1 MADDLAVFFSAN
13 PSCVLVT
20 IKTAKGSTPRPSGT
34 WMLVSEANSFETIGG
49 GQMEYLAIV
58 HARKMIDKMAPSL
71 LELPLGP
78 ELGQCC
84 GGFVELGFE
93 LLDGARCS
101 EFLQDWKK
109 KQQQN
114 PTVYIFGA
122 GHVGKALCQALLL
135 LPLHIVMIDSRQDQ
149 LQQLPRENEHCEHKH
164 LAMPESIIAS
174 APPNSAFVILT
185 HDHAQDF
192 LIAETALNRTD
203 AIFVGMIGSATKLE
217 IFKRQFLENGNDPA
231 LLDKFTCPIGAGGSG
246 DKRPQIIASLV
257 AAQIVNNIFTIK
269 SKT

>member
-1 MADDLAVFFSAN
+1 MADDLEAFFNAN
-13 PSCVLVT
+13 RSSVLVT
-20 IKTAKGSTPRPSGT
+20 IKMAKGSTPRPRGA

-49 GQMEYLAIV
+49 GQMEYLAME
-58 HARKMIDKMAPSL
+58 HASNMIDKAAPSL

-84 GGFVELGFE
+84 GGFVELDFE
-93 LLDGARCS
+93 LLNGARRG
-101 EFLQDWKK
+101 EFLQNWKQ

-149 LQQLPRENEHCEHKH
+149 LQQLPSENEHCEHKH

-174 APPNSAFVILT
+174 ALPNSAFVILT
-185 HDHAQDF
+185 HDHGQDF
-192 LIAETALNRTD
+192 LIAETALNKPD
-203 AIFVGMIGSATKLE
+203 AIFIGMIGSATKLE

-231 LLDKFTCPIGAGGSG
+231 LLDNFTCPIGAGGSG

-257 AAQIVNNIFTIK
+257 VAQMVNRIF
-269 SKT
+269 

>member
-1 MADDLAVFFSAN
+1 MVDDLAGFFSTN

-20 IKTAKGSTPRPSGT
+20 VKTAKGSTPRPSGA
-34 WMLVSEANSFETIGG
+34 WMLVSKTDSFETIGG
-49 GQMEYLAIV
+49 GQMEYLAIG
-58 HARKMIDKMAPSL
+58 HARDMVDKAAPSL

-84 GGFVELGFE
+84 GGFVELDFE
-93 LLDGARCS
+93 LLNNVRRDG
-101 EFLQDWKK
+101 FLQIWKEDQK
-109 KQQQN
+109 QN

-135 LPLHIVMIDSRQDQ
+135 LPLHIVVIDSRQDQ
-149 LQQLPRENEHCEHKH
+149 LQQLPGENERCEHKH

-174 APPNSAFVILT
+174 APPNSSFVILT

-192 LIAETALNRTD
+192 LIAETALNKMD
-203 AIFVGMIGSATKLE
+203 AIFVGMIGSTTKLE
-217 IFKRQFLENGNDPA
+217 IFKRQFLENENDPA
-231 LLDKFTCPIGAGGSG
+231 LLDKFTCPIGTGGSG

-257 AAQIVNNIFTIK
+257 VAQMVNRIF
-269 SKT
+269 

>member
-1 MADDLAVFFSAN
+1 MADDLEVFFNANSA
-13 PSCVLVT
+13 CVLVT
-20 IKTAKGSTPRPSGT
+20 IKTAKGSTPRPSGA
-34 WMLVSEANSFETIGG
+34 WMLVSETNSFETIGG
-49 GQMEYLAIV
+49 GQMEYLAIE
-58 HARKMIDKMAPSL
+58 HACEMITKAAPSL

-84 GGFVELGFE
+84 GGFVELYFE
-93 LLDGARCS
+93 LLNEARRD
-101 EFLQDWKK
+101 EFLQKWKK
-109 KQQQN
+109 DQQQN
-114 PTVYIFGA
+114 PNVYIFGA

-135 LPLHIVMIDSRQDQ
+135 LPLHVIVIDSRQNQ
-149 LQQLPRENEHCEHKH
+149 LQQLPNECANFEHKH

-174 APPNSAFVILT
+174 APPKSAFVILT

-192 LIAETALNRTD
+192 LIAEAALNKAD

-217 IFKRQFLENGNDPA
+217 IFRRQFRENGNDPA

-257 AAQIVNNIFTIK
+257 VAEMVTRIF
-269 SKT
+269 